1 MKRTNLGKLLAVIA
15 VMLVLCFCFTGC
27 FGMTSTTT
35 TTTAEDGTAS
45 SPTFFQRYG
54 TIIIMVAII
63 VIFYFLFYRPESK
76 KKKELAKQRD
86 QITVG
91 DEIVTIGG
99 MTGTIVEDD
108 GEYVVFETGDD
119 RVRIRIARWGISTK
133 ANKGSGDGAR
143 K

>member
-1 MKRTNLGKLLAVIA
+1 MKRNNLGKLLAVIA
-15 VMLVLCFCFTGC
+15 VVLVLCFCFTGC
-27 FGMTSTTT
+27 FGAPAAT

-99 MTGTIVEDD
+99 MTGTIVEDE

-119 RVRIRIARWGISTK
+119 RVRIKIARWGISTK
-133 ANKGSGDGAR
+133 ATKGSGDNS
-143 K
+143 KK

>member
-1 MKRTNLGKLLAVIA
+1 MKRTNYGKLLAVIA

-27 FGMTSTTT
+27 FAPATT
-35 TTTAEDGTAS
+35 TTTAAEDGTTQ
-45 SPTFFQRYG
+45 SPSFFARYG

-99 MTGTIVEDD
+99 MTGTIVEDE
-108 GEYVVFETGDD
+108 GEFVVFETGDD

-133 ANKGSGDGAR
+133 SNKGSGESA
-143 K
+143 KK